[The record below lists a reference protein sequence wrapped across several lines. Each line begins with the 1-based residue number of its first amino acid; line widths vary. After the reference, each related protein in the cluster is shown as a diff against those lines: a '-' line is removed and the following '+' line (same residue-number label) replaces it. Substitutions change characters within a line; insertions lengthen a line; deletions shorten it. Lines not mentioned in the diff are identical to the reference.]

1 MFEKALPFLLLNN
14 SIYRKDGFNIFAMN
28 KQLHFMKKNT
38 QFKITLIFIGLIVFS
53 AFAYKANFID
63 INTPI
68 PESLSNISVSDGS
81 FIFTKG
87 DDKLK
92 LYTVEQQNLTKDK
105 WTLSLFDEVE
115 KGTQNGIEFN
125 FKKDFD
131 GTLIYGLY
139 GDEKM
144 NHPFAVYFKKHAKI
158 EGGKAT
164 IDIRKRLSGKYDLA
178 NWEQLK
184 KGRLAYRV
192 LDKKNNVIINKSISF
207 TVGEKFEIVPD
218 LVWGPFLSE
227 QTENRITL
235 SFVSNLKCKPQVV
248 VNNIEY
254 DIKEGKNHEI
264 TITGLDAGT
273 TYDYILKIGGIEHHA
288 KLSTAPKAGSK
299 EKFTFAFASD
309 SRGGTLKG
317 ETNTKGHNADILKKL
332 AALAIY
338 KDIKFWQFTGD
349 MIDGYKIDRDEMEL
363 EYTNWLTSISPFMH
377 STPLNVGMGNH
388 EILMNV
394 FGNPKDYMSIDGFPY
409 DKRSGESVFADFFA
423 NPNNGPDSEDG
434 SKFDPNKK
442 AQDFPT
448 YNENV
453 YSYVYGN
460 TAMIVMN
467 SNYWYSPNHHIIPE
481 IGGNPHGYVMDNQL
495 NWMKDEVAKFEKDAN
510 IQHIF
515 VTIHTPAFPNGGHS
529 NNDMWYDGNNEI
541 RPWIAGKAVEKGIIE
556 RRDEMLDILVNK
568 SKKFRVLLTGDEH
581 NYSRLVVDN
590 NTKMYPENWAGKK
603 LNLSRPFVQ
612 IVDGAAGAPYY
623 AQENLPWTP
632 SLKKFSSQY
641 ALVLFNIE
649 GEKIE
654 IEVINPNTLETIEKV
669 DL

>member
-1 MFEKALPFLLLNN
+1 MKKKN
-14 SIYRKDGFNIFAMN
+14 SI
-28 KQLHFMKKNT
+28 QL
-38 QFKITLIFIGLIVFS
+38 TLIILGIALLS

-68 PESLSNISVSDGS
+68 PKSLSNISVSDGE
-81 FIFTKG
+81 FVFTK
-87 DDKLK
+87 DSEKLK
-92 LYTVEQQNLTKDK
+92 LFTVEQENKKRDK
-105 WTLSLFDEVE
+105 WALSQFDEVE
-115 KGTQNGIEFN
+115 KGTKDGIDFN

-139 GDEKM
+139 GNEPM
-144 NHPFAVYFKKHAKI
+144 EYPFAVYFKKHEKI
-158 EGGKAT
+158 ENGKAS
-164 IDIRKRLSGKYDLA
+164 INIRKQLSGKYDLA

-184 KGRLAYRV
+184 KGRLAYRI
-192 LDKKNNVIINKSISF
+192 LDKMNNVILNKSISF
-207 TVGEKFEIVPD
+207 TVGDVFKIVPD
-218 LVWGPFLSE
+218 IAWGPFLSA
-227 QTENRITL
+227 QTENSITISFATNL
-235 SFVSNLKCKPQVV
+235 SCSPVV
-248 VNNIEY
+248 TVNKIRY
-254 DIKEGKNHEI
+254 DLKEGKQHEI
-264 TITGLDAGT
+264 TITNLTNGT
-273 TYDYILKIGGIEHHA
+273 SYDYSIKMGDNEFHS
-288 KLSTAPKAGSK
+288 KLSTALKSGSQ

-317 ETNTKGHNADILKKL
+317 VTNTKGHNADILKKL
-332 AALAIY
+332 AALAVF
-338 KDIKFWQFTGD
+338 KNIKFWQFTGD
-349 MIDGYKIDRDEMEL
+349 MVDGYKIDRDELEL

-388 EILMNV
+388 EILMNT
-394 FGNPKDYMSIDGFPY
+394 FGDPKKYMSVDGFPY
-409 DKRSGESVFADFFA
+409 DKRSGESVFASFFA
-423 NPNNGPDSEDG
+423 NPNNGPEGEDG
-434 SKFDPNKK
+434 AKFDPNKD
-442 AQDFPT
+442 AQDFPS
-448 YNENV
+448 YSDNV

-460 TAMIVMN
+460 VAMIVMN
-467 SNYWYSPNHHIIPE
+467 SNYWYTPNHKLIPE

-495 NWMKDEVAKFEKDAN
+495 KWMEERVAMYEKDAN

-529 NNDMWYDGNNEI
+529 NNDMWYKGNNEI
-541 RPWIAGKAVEKGIIE
+541 RPWIAGKAVEKGILE

-581 NYSRLVVDN
+581 NYSRLVVDK
-590 NTKMYPENWAGKK
+590 NTEMYPSDWKGKK
-603 LNLSRPFVQ
+603 LKLSRPFVQ

-623 AQENLPWTP
+623 AQEDLPWTP

-649 GEKIE
+649 GKKIE